1 MKLINDHKDEVFLKE
16 KGEYFFKLNK
26 KIKIIIESKEDI
38 KLIFLNENYN
48 EDVEIYLNS
57 SISLYIYEL
66 SINSNSKKYIY
77 QNKKNSKINY
87 YHGNINKNKSDIVY
101 KVIVNENNTENN
113 LSIHSLNLSKDKCDI
128 EVINNFKD
136 QIVSNTKQ
144 ETIIYDINGGI
155 NNIKP
160 ILLVGSSNITAN
172 HSSFIGKFNKDKIH
186 YIMSRGIS
194 KKDTYRL
201 LINNFLI
208 SKMKLNDEIYHL
220 FQTIIGE
227 NCE

>member
-1 MKLINDHKDEVFLKE
+1 MKSINKYKKKIILEE
-16 KGEYFFKLNK
+16 SGEYFFKLDKEIN
-26 KIKIIIESKEDI
+26 IVINSKEDI
-38 KLIFLNENYN
+38 KLILLSENY
-48 EDVEIYLNS
+48 DKKVEIYINS
-57 SISLYIYEL
+57 NISVDIYEL

-77 QNKKNSKINY
+77 QNKENSKVNY
-87 YHGNINKNKSDIVY
+87 YHGNINKIKSDIY
-101 KVIVNENNTENN
+101 YNVIVNEENTENN
-113 LSIHSLNLSKDKCDI
+113 LYIHSLNLSKDKCDI

-136 QIVSNTKQ
+136 EIYSSTKQ

-194 KKDTYRL
+194 KKYTYHL

-208 SKMKLNDEIYHL
+208 SKMKLNDEIYEL
-220 FQTIIGE
+220 FQKIIGD